1 MASSFSKGGGVDTQ
15 ALNSGVVT
23 YLAGENA
30 PSPVREEELR
40 NRFLSFDPIFD
51 SKGQVVARELVL
63 RGQSQWESLSPEL
76 QRMNEDMLL
85 TGLYSL
91 GQDKLIT
98 DQPLFVRISREVL
111 FSEALPEL
119 NQPGVVWVLKEA
131 DAELEAHIRKLASS
145 YGMRF
150 CLDAPEPVST
160 GGDWDFLRLHSRA
173 KLESPSDA
181 QIVVRDVTR
190 EHEISRWPSVA
201 WFMGE
206 YFTGSRTEGSTKP
219 QHDLRLELASV
230 AMRQSLPS
238 LIQFLRLNPLLENQF
253 MHIAKSMAGGLS
265 TEADSAAH
273 AMIKMGGQ
281 RSQRVA
287 ILTALAGNPVTA
299 DNRLYTQVS
308 LSRALF
314 MGKLASSISD
324 IAVPEEAFETGL
336 FSTFPAAFSVSVNH
350 LYRRIGFSRKVYES
364 LAGQENSIKKLLH
377 LVHACEHHND
387 KLMSSLAGQLG
398 LPMESIAASHL
409 EAAVTAEDVG
419 SHLI

>member
-23 YLAGENA
+23 HLAGENA

-51 SKGQVVARELVL
+51 NKGLVVARELVL
-63 RGQSQWESLSPEL
+63 RGQSHWEALSPEL

-119 NQPGVVWVLKEA
+119 NQPGIVWVLKDT
-131 DAELEAHIRKLASS
+131 DAETETHIEKLASS

-150 CLDAPEPVST
+150 CLDSNEPVDT
-160 GGDWDFLRLHSRA
+160 HGDWDFLRFHART
-173 KLESPSDA
+173 KLSALPDTP
-181 QIVVRDVTR
+181 IVVRDVTR
-190 EHEISRWPSVA
+190 EHEISRWPANV

-206 YFTGSRTEGSTKP
+206 HFTGTHGEASTKP
-219 QHDLRLELASV
+219 QFDLRMELASV

-253 MHIAKSMAGGLS
+253 MHIARSMAGGLS

-287 ILTALAGNPVTA
+287 VLTALSGNPVTA
-299 DNRLYTQVS
+299 DNRLFTQVA

-336 FSTFPAAFSVSVNH
+336 FSTFPAAFSLSVNH

-364 LAGQENSIKKLLH
+364 LAGKENSIKKLLH

-387 KLMSSLAGQLG
+387 KLMSELASSLA

-409 EAAVTAEDVG
+409 EAAVTAEDIG
-419 SHLI
+419 SRLI

>member
-1 MASSFSKGGGVDTQ
+1 MASSYSKGGGVDTQ

-23 YLAGENA
+23 HVAGENA

-51 SKGQVVARELVL
+51 GKGQVVARELVL
-63 RGQSQWESLSPEL
+63 RGQSQTENLSMEL
-76 QRMNEDMLL
+76 QRMSEDMLL

-98 DQPLFVRISREVL
+98 NQPLLVRISREVL

-119 NQPGVVWVLKEA
+119 NQPGVVWVLREA
-131 DAELEAHIRKLASS
+131 DAEIGEHIRKLAAA
-145 YGMRF
+145 YNMRF
-150 CLDAPEPVST
+150 CLDGIMPDIT
-160 GGDWDFLRLHSRA
+160 QKGWDFQRFSANSKAETL
-173 KLESPSDA
+173 PPG
-181 QIVVRDVTR
+181 QIIVRN
-190 EHEISRWPSVA
+190 ISKEQDIARWPSNA

-206 YFTGSRTEGSTKP
+206 HFTGAKTESSKKP
-219 QHDLRLELASV
+219 QYDLRLELAAV

-238 LIQFLRLNPLLENQF
+238 LIQFLRLNPALENQF
-253 MHIAKSMAGGLS
+253 MHIARSMAGGLS

-314 MGKLASSISD
+314 MGKLAVSVSD
-324 IAVPEEAFETGL
+324 IPVPDEAYETGL
-336 FSTFPAAFSVSVNH
+336 FSTFPHAFSMTVTQ
-350 LYRRIGFSRKVYES
+350 LYRRIGLPRKVYES

-377 LVHACEHHND
+377 LSHACEHHNND
-387 KLMSSLAGQLG
+387 LMSKLAASLGI
-398 LPMESIAASHL
+398 PMESIASVHL
-409 EAAVTAEDVG
+409 EAAVTAEDIG
-419 SHLI
+419 SRLI